1 MRRATHDSPRYLP
14 FMIDDIDRRILE
26 LLHADARIANAAI
39 ARDVGLAPS
48 AIFQRIRKLESEG
61 VIRGY
66 SARLDPDALQQGLL
80 AFVSVQTGEG
90 ARAKETAEMLAAI
103 PEVVEV
109 HRVVGDDCF
118 FLKVRVRDTTALGS
132 LLDEHIQRLPP
143 VASTRTTI
151 VLSTAKDTEVH
162 LPASGAEPDEITAAR
177 RSRAS

>member
-1 MRRATHDSPRYLP
+1 MNPALRYLHP
-14 FMIDDIDRRILE
+14 MLDDIDIRILR
-26 LLHADARIANAAI
+26 LLHDDARMANAAI

-48 AIFQRIRKLESEG
+48 AIFQRIRKLEAEG

-66 SARLDPDALQQGLL
+66 HARLDPEAHDQGLL

-90 ARAKETAEMLAAI
+90 ARAAETAAMLAAI

-118 FLKVRVRDTTALGS
+118 LLKVRVADTTALGT
-132 LLDEHIQRLPP
+132 LLDEHIQRCAP

-151 VLSTAKDTEVH
+151 VLSTAKDTAIR
-162 LPASGAEPDEITAAR
+162 LPAAGDARAEETAVR
-177 RSRAS
+177 RYKAS